1 MHPAFSIIPAV
12 VCLAAAGFLAASI
25 KLDLATGVLHW
36 RSREM
41 AAGLAYTLAGAAGTL
56 ISAAP
61 VLSWLAG
68 GPTP

>member
-1 MHPAFSIIPAV
+1 MHPALSIIPAV
-12 VCLAAAGFLAASI
+12 VCLAVAGFVALSMR
-25 KLDLATGVLHW
+25 LDLATGALHW
-36 RSREM
+36 RSRET
-41 AAGLAYTLAGAAGTL
+41 AFGVAFILAGAAGTL